1 MNNSFSS
8 FQQDL
13 ALEQDSRHFDDEKH
27 ITRSDVRAKKN
38 AENNNEGGLKN
49 LGLAIMVI
57 FQTKR
62 SGLRKA
68 MANLDAESA
77 VSASLRSLIKHV
89 ETADADDQGELSIAK
104 MREVYRPFLDKIIK
118 KSDPDKETAF
128 LVLEWLLLKFPYRT
142 LMVRALGEDL
152 SPSNDKKRKLAVL
165 VAIEDAIDTQ
175 IRPQSTSWKEGAT
188 KSKSKS
194 KSKSKLV
201 DEEPGILVAQ
211 PSNDPEKPVEPLAD
225 GKTLSAWMASLSTI
239 VQNDG
244 WQ

>member
-68 MANLDAESA
+68 MANLDAECKF
-77 VSASLRSLIKHV
+77 AS
-89 ETADADDQGELSIAK
+89 
-104 MREVYRPFLDKIIK
+104 KI
-118 KSDPDKETAF
+118 F
-128 LVLEWLLLKFPYRT
+128 F
-142 LMVRALGEDL
+142 
-152 SPSNDKKRKLAVL
+152 
-165 VAIEDAIDTQ
+165 
-175 IRPQSTSWKEGAT
+175 
-188 KSKSKS
+188 
-194 KSKSKLV
+194 
-201 DEEPGILVAQ
+201 
-211 PSNDPEKPVEPLAD
+211 
-225 GKTLSAWMASLSTI
+225 
-239 VQNDG
+239 
-244 WQ
+244 